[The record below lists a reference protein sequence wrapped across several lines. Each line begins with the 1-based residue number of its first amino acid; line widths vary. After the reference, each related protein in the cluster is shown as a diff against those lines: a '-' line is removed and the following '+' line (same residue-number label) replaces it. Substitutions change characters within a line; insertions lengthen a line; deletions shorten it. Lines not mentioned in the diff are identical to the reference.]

1 VWPSPEFSEISPV
14 STSSPGIRALV
25 RDDLPTG
32 LADEDAD
39 LVGQGGFQ
47 LIEPFTALAAYQQHL
62 VTELA
67 VGLELALDTGA
78 GRVIEHVDL
87 VQHDEGRYLHILGGH
102 QVAVDDVGG
111 ELGHHRRDDDDLVD
125 VGGDGLTPS

>member
-1 VWPSPEFSEISPV
+1 
-14 STSSPGIRALV
+14 
-25 RDDLPTG
+25 LPTG

-47 LIEPFTALAAYQQHL
+47 LIEPFAALAAYQQHL

-67 VGLELALDTGA
+67 VGLELALDTGT

-87 VQHDEGRYLHILGGH
+87 VQHDEGRISTSS
-102 QVAVDDVGG
+102 AAT
-111 ELGHHRRDDDDLVD
+111 R
-125 VGGDGLTPS
+125 